1 MCIYKTILNYTPE
14 NGYDDKFYLAFTT
27 IFYKRKQRKK
37 ENGCFSFQEMLV
49 TSIAINSLMTKV
61 IGIFTLIHLHKEVI
75 HFFAFLLIPHFWK
88 TLSKTCS
95 CQWQRQNGC
104 QQPLAKRMN
113 LLSTQKAYW
122 TQKSKCSFP
131 YMNQGHLYNKIPPL
145 TSQ

>member
-61 IGIFTLIHLHKEVI
+61 IGYI
-75 HFFAFLLIPHFWK
+75 HFFASLLIPHFWK

-95 CQWQRQNGC
+95 CQ
-104 QQPLAKRMN
+104 
-113 LLSTQKAYW
+113 
-122 TQKSKCSFP
+122 
-131 YMNQGHLYNKIPPL
+131 
-145 TSQ
+145 